1 MKKNT
6 AMEIKMKIEAQFDI
20 ETFTMTYIVFDEK
33 NGGEAIIIDPVLNY
47 EPQSSSINYSS
58 INKADDFLKQ
68 NNLTL
73 KYILETHAHA
83 DHISGSQELKM
94 RYPNSVLAIN
104 ENITKVQGSFKPIF
118 NLKDLKTDGSQFDLL
133 LTDGQIL
140 KFGAMELKV
149 IFTPGHTPACTSFL
163 VEDNLFVGD
172 AIFMP
177 DFGTGR
183 CDFPAGSADDL
194 YTSVHEKIYKLPDET
209 KLFVGHDY
217 QPGGRDLEY
226 MTTISQSKESNIQ
239 LKAHTTRE
247 QYVEF
252 RTTRD
257 ATLNTP
263 KLLLPSIQVN
273 IDAGK
278 LPTED
283 DNGTAYLRLPI
294 SIK

>member
-1 MKKNT
+1 
-6 AMEIKMKIEAQFDI
+6 MENKMKIEAQFDT
-20 ETFTMTYIVFDEK
+20 ETFTMTYIVFDENK
-33 NGGEAIIIDPVLNY
+33 GGDAIIIDPVLDY
-47 EPQSSSINYSS
+47 DPHSSSINYSS
-58 INKADDFLKQ
+58 IDKADKFLKD

-73 KYILETHAHA
+73 SYILETHAHA
-83 DHISGSQELKM
+83 DHLSGSQELKR
-94 RYPNSVLAIN
+94 RYPKSIIAIN
-104 ENITKVQGSFKPIF
+104 ENITKVQDSFKPIF

-133 LTDGQIL
+133 LTDGQVL
-140 KFGAMELKV
+140 KFGAMEFKV
-149 IFTPGHTPACTSFL
+149 MFTPGHTPACTSFL
-163 VEDNLFVGD
+163 IEDNLFVGD

-226 MTTISQSKESNIQ
+226 MTTISKSKETNIQ

-257 ATLNTP
+257 AKLNTP

-278 LPTED
+278 LPVED
-283 DNGTAYLRLPI
+283 DNGTAYLRLPL

>member
-20 ETFTMTYIVFDEK
+20 ETFTMTYIVFDEN

-58 INKADDFLKQ
+58 VNKADDFLKQ

-83 DHISGSQELKM
+83 DHLSGSQELKR
-94 RYPNSVLAIN
+94 RYPKSIIAIN
-104 ENITKVQGSFKPIF
+104 ENITKVQVSFKPIF

-140 KFGAMELKV
+140 KFGPMELKV

-209 KLFVGHDY
+209 KIFVGHDY

-226 MTTISQSKESNIQ
+226 MTTIGQSKESNIQ
-239 LKAHTTRE
+239 LQGHTTRE

-257 ATLNTP
+257 AKLNTP

-294 SIK
+294 SIN